1 MKEKLLPRYWKM
13 IASGIFVLAM
23 AGWFFNAA
31 NPELIHLDPYI
42 SSWILKIIIL
52 ISLLLFVSSKEKV
65 ENQRTAALRSSCI
78 QSAFTFGAFFLV
90 YEFFAEI
97 IFQGENAEITSG
109 YELMMLM
116 LVFYYLSFYIKKN
129 IKTVKRG

>member
-52 ISLLLFVSSKEKV
+52 ISLLLFVSTREKE
-65 ENQRTAALRSSCI
+65 ETQRTATLRSRCLR
-78 QSAFTFGAFFLV
+78 SAFKFGAFFLI

-97 IFQGENAEITSG
+97 IFQGENAEIISG
-109 YELMMLM
+109 YELMILM
-116 LVFYYLSFYIKKN
+116 LVFLSLIH
-129 IKTVKRG
+129 I